1 MAKEWRF
8 ERRDKKLKS
17 RKSRMPKHGRSVLL
31 LEEITRQK
39 AEKARKEI
47 RENVEHS

>member
-1 MAKEWRF
+1 MGKQWRF

-17 RKSRMPKHGRSVLL
+17 RKNRMPKHGRSVLL

-39 AEKARKEI
+39 AEKISREKKE
-47 RENVEHS
+47 NA